1 MSSHLSPQL
10 KYLIFLI
17 FTCIFTIYYYEF
29 TTWPPPAPV
38 SQRSGFW
45 IPFKPQVFFNSCL
58 GCLSSLSWHITEFVP
73 ALFFVQQDS
82 IQKILLSLTS
92 RIAET
97 HLIHEKRRI
106 LSMYRL
112 FVLLLLKDLQGGL
125 GDTWAFFIR
134 DVIYSLLR
142 IISDETQSKKQPR
155 QQHVNLVVDDD
166 LFLPCCNLIY
176 YVCKAAVE
184 CCSQVG

>member
-1 MSSHLSPQL
+1 MQCSALHRLWV
-10 KYLIFLI
+10 
-17 FTCIFTIYYYEF
+17 YYEL
-29 TTWPPPAPV
+29 TTRPACHC
-38 SQRSGFW
+38 
-45 IPFKPQVFFNSCL
+45 FNS
-58 GCLSSLSWHITEFVP
+58 P

-112 FVLLLLKDLQGGL
+112 FVLLLLKDLSGGL
-125 GDTWAFFIR
+125 GNTWAFFIR

-142 IISDETQSKKQPR
+142 IISDETQSKKQPG
-155 QQHVNLVVDDD
+155 QQQVNLVVDDV

-176 YVCKAAVE
+176 YVCKAAVD
-184 CCSQVG
+184 CCSQVGSIEAKHSFNITVFSLITKRFTMCILIHRAPPWV

>member
-1 MSSHLSPQL
+1 LFFQASISQL
-10 KYLIFLI
+10 LRLF
-17 FTCIFTIYYYEF
+17 IYNCDD
-29 TTWPPPAPV
+29 
-38 SQRSGFW
+38 Q
-45 IPFKPQVFFNSCL
+45 SCL
-58 GCLSSLSWHITEFVP
+58 HVLSLSVTVMKHLLSFWHITEFYSSLHVLYVP
-73 ALFFVQQDS
+73 VLFSVQQDS
-82 IQKILLSLTS
+82 IQKILLSLTF

-112 FVLLLLKDLQGGL
+112 FVLLLLKDLPSGL

-155 QQHVNLVVDDD
+155 QQQVNLVVDDD

-184 CCSQVG
+184 CCSQVR